1 MLVNWI
7 YQNHM
12 KIDDAI
18 VWNITLQMFRRLEV
32 VSLKNDATSDRGD
45 IFPISDLKLFRFAS
59 DVSIRYF

>member
-1 MLVNWI
+1 
-7 YQNHM
+7 M

-18 VWNITLQMFRRLEV
+18 VWNITLEMFRRLEV

>member
-1 MLVNWI
+1 
-7 YQNHM
+7 M
-12 KIDDAI
+12 KIEDVMA
-18 VWNITLQMFRRLEV
+18 WNVTLQMFRRLEV